1 MGYFCIVVLLREDD
15 EFIHG
20 EADVAAEC
28 EWFEG
33 GEEGGGE
40 AMMVV
45 AGWVE
50 TVVE

>member
-1 MGYFCIVVLLREDD
+1 MGYLCVVVLLWEDD
-15 EFIHG
+15 ELIYG
-20 EADVAAEC
+20 EADVAAQS
-28 EWFEG
+28 EWFEW

-40 AMMVV
+40 AMVVV